1 MKKKSPSHATFGYRF
16 SILLCLAHLVGCFI
30 PRSVPESDARKADAL
45 VDVGTRFLRE
55 RRLSEA
61 KKAYELAFELAPV
74 AAALDGLGCVALHE
88 GLYEVAEGYFVEAY
102 EMDRSYDEALG
113 NLGLVK
119 ELQGEPAEAKAIYLA
134 YLEKHPSSGR
144 VRNNLAALEY
154 DEGRRT
160 IETVASLEKAIV
172 LSNQGVIRGNL
183 EVLRDK

>member
-1 MKKKSPSHATFGYRF
+1 MKKKSPRHATFGYRL

-30 PRSVPESDARKADAL
+30 PGSVPESDARKADAL

-61 KKAYELAFELAPV
+61 KKAYELAAELAPV
-74 AAALDGLGCVALHE
+74 AAAIDGLGCVALLE

-102 EMDRSYDEALG
+102 EMDRSYDEALV

-119 ELQGEPAEAKAIYLA
+119 ELQGEPAEAKAIYQA
-134 YLEKHPSSGR
+134 YLEKHPSSGS

-160 IETVASLEKAIV
+160 IETVSSLEKAIV
-172 LSNQGVIRGNL
+172 LSNQGVIRDNL
-183 EVLRDK
+183 EMLRDK

>member
-1 MKKKSPSHATFGYRF
+1 
-16 SILLCLAHLVGCFI
+16 VGCFI
-30 PRSVPESDARKADAL
+30 PRAVPESDARKADAL
-45 VDVGTRFLRE
+45 VNVGTGFLRE
-55 RRLSEA
+55 RRLREA
-61 KKAYELAFELAPV
+61 QKAYELAFELAPV
-74 AAALDGLGCVALHE
+74 AAAVDGLGCVALLE

-102 EMDRSYDEALG
+102 EMDRSYDEALV

-119 ELQGEPAEAKAIYLA
+119 ELKGEAAEAKAIYLA

-172 LSNQGVIRGNL
+172 LSNQGVIRDNL
-183 EVLRDK
+183 EMLRDK

>member
-74 AAALDGLGCVALHE
+74 AAAVDGLGCVALHE
-88 GLYEVAEGYFVEAY
+88 GLYEVAEGYFV
-102 EMDRSYDEALG
+102 
-113 NLGLVK
+113 
-119 ELQGEPAEAKAIYLA
+119 
-134 YLEKHPSSGR
+134 
-144 VRNNLAALEY
+144 
-154 DEGRRT
+154 
-160 IETVASLEKAIV
+160 
-172 LSNQGVIRGNL
+172 
-183 EVLRDK
+183 